1 MSTFRVPFDIIII
14 KDFTSLLER
23 DESVDDE
30 LGTTRIIRWI
40 CRYTGDRMGMWLG
53 TRWYDFRG
61 YSDWEKEK
69 VTRFNIV
76 VMYIG
81 CWRWRILSCLT
92 SSSYVLVHHHHHHP
106 KKLWNTTKISFGTGS
121 TLDFPFVVKVVVI
134 EITPSSSLSSSET
147 KQDHYRIDMV
157 ACTLYTH
164 VAIWKYEDEIIILI
178 VTLSLSASTSTQQ
191 HFQVAS
197 GPWLPENKAFY
208 TQLLSSDPWVWL
220 DICLMCRDK
229 YIICNSLIIN
239 LSSIP
244 SVIGVPILASII
256 LPSSRLF
263 SQWPCCRSGRV
274 ITSDDDDN
282 DVILMS
288 LSLSACFWSGLLYS
302 FHNYHCHHH
311 HHLVVDMLPFSICR
325 NSGKMV
331 LCCVNVRIKETDFA
345 NTTQAKAH

>member
-1 MSTFRVPFDIIII
+1 MSLSITIITTQKKIVKHHQNLFRYRIYLRF
-14 KDFTSLLER
+14 SLC
-23 DESVDDE
+23 S
-30 LGTTRIIRWI
+30 
-40 CRYTGDRMGMWLG
+40 
-53 TRWYDFRG
+53 
-61 YSDWEKEK
+61 K
-69 VTRFNIV
+69 
-76 VMYIG
+76 
-81 CWRWRILSCLT
+81 
-92 SSSYVLVHHHHHHP
+92 SSSH
-106 KKLWNTTKISFGTGS
+106 W
-121 TLDFPFVVKVVVI
+121 
-134 EITPSSSLSSSET
+134 
-147 KQDHYRIDMV
+147 DHTV
-157 ACTLYTH
+157 
-164 VAIWKYEDEIIILI
+164 IILI
-178 VTLSLSASTSTQQ
+178 IFRNKTGPLSYRYGCMYTIHSCRNMEIWRWDNHSHSHSLSVSTSTQQ

-256 LPSSRLF
+256 LPSRLF

-274 ITSDDDDN
+274 IASDDDDN

-288 LSLSACFWSGLLYS
+288 LSLPACFWSGLLYS